1 MKVLVTGSSGHL
13 GEALLRTLK
22 DLGYQV
28 VGLDILESPFT
39 THAGSIFD
47 RSWVRH
53 CLRGV
58 QQVFHAATLH
68 KPHVATHSR
77 QDFIDTNLTGTL
89 NLLEEASATGV
100 ESFIYTSTTS
110 VFGRAL
116 VPAPGTPAA
125 WLTEEV
131 PPVPKNIYGV
141 TKAAAEDLC
150 ELFHHN
156 QGLRCVV
163 LRTSRFFPEDDD
175 NRKVRE
181 VYADA
186 NAKANEY
193 LYRRVDIEDVV
204 SAHLLAAEHAAR
216 IGFRKYIISAT
227 TPFHP
232 EDVADLRNDA
242 PRVVGERVPGYQ
254 AEYDRRQWKMLP
266 SIDRVYVNERARNE
280 LGWRPKYDFG
290 SILDRLR
297 AGEDMRSPLARLV
310 GSKGYHA
317 QVFCD
322 GPYPV
327 E

>member
-13 GEALLRTLK
+13 GEGLVRTLK
-22 DLGYQV
+22 DLGYRV
-28 VGLDILESPFT
+28 AALDLVESPFT
-39 THAGSIFD
+39 THVGSISD

-53 CLRGV
+53 CLQGV

-68 KPHVATHSR
+68 KPHIATHSR

-116 VPAPGTPAA
+116 VPPPGAPAG
-125 WLTEEV
+125 WITEEV
-131 PPVPKNIYGV
+131 APVPRNIYGV
-141 TKAAAEDLC
+141 TKTAAEDLC

-181 VYADA
+181 AYTDA

-232 EDVADLRNDA
+232 DDVADLRNHA
-242 PRVVGERVPGYQ
+242 PRVVEKRVPGYQ
-254 AEYDRRQWKMLP
+254 AEYERRGWKMLP

-280 LGWRPKYDFG
+280 LGWRPLYDFR
-290 SILDRLR
+290 SILDRLQ
-297 AGEDMRSPLARLV
+297 AGDDMRSPLARLV